1 MKICLDAGHY
11 GKYNQ
16 SPENKAYYESVVM
29 LKLTKYQKEYL
40 EEYKDVEVVL
50 TRTDERDMG
59 LYDRGYKAKGCKLFL
74 SNHTN
79 ACGTESVDYPVVYG
93 AFDNR
98 GNAKEFGLTLAQAI
112 QTTMKTRQAAKT
124 ATRVGSSGNN
134 EYYGVLR
141 GARAAGLNHYYI
153 VEHSFHTNKAAT
165 NWLLSDDNLKK
176 LAKAEVEAI
185 AAYFGLVKKSVPVTP
200 VTSASRDFLVTVT
213 ADVLNVRDGAG
224 TDYKINTTV
233 KEGDVFTIVETSK
246 DGKWGKLKS
255 GAGWISLA
263 YTIKR

>member
-16 SPENKAYYESVVM
+16 SPVNKNYYESVAM

-40 EEYKDVEVVL
+40 EQYKDVEVIL
-50 TRTDERDMG
+50 TRTDEKDMA
-59 LYDRGYKAKGCKLFL
+59 LFARGQKAKGCKLFL
-74 SNHTN
+74 SSHTN
-79 ACGTESVDYPVVYG
+79 AAGAESVDYPVVYG
-93 AFDNR
+93 SFDNR
-98 GNAKEFGLTLAQAI
+98 GNAKEFGLKLSQVI
-112 QTTMKTRQAAKT
+112 QSTMKTKQAAKY
-124 ATRVGSSGNN
+124 ATRVGSSGKD

-165 NWLLSDDNLKK
+165 NWLLSEDNLKK

-185 AAYFGLVKKSVPVTP
+185 AAYFGLVKKSAPVTP
-200 VTSASRDFLVTVT
+200 ATGDFLVTVT

-224 TDYKINTTV
+224 TQYKINTTV
-233 KEGDVFTIVETSK
+233 KEGDVYTIVETSK

-263 YTIKR
+263 YTTKR